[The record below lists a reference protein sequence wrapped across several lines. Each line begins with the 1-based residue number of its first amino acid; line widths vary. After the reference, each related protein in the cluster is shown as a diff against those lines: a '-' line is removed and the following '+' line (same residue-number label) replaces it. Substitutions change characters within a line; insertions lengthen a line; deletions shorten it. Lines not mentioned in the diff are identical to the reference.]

1 MYIYFYYYEYKLLST
16 QVGDLVTLRLIDKN
30 KSVIKAQDDFT
41 VL

>member
-1 MYIYFYYYEYKLLST
+1 MYIYFYYEYKLLST